1 MKRIRSMM
9 MPLVLLATAVMPLS
23 AQAGF
28 DAQDRYEQQKIL
40 KAEFERSSRA
50 GGFSDPITAL
60 RNLLSG
66 ETRSEDVQSSLTNGH
81 SAETELYERR
91 ENSAK

>member
-1 MKRIRSMM
+1 MNRIKKA
-9 MPLVLLATAVMPLS
+9 LVPMLLVSTAVMPLS

-28 DAQDRYEQQKIL
+28 DAQDRHEQQKIL

-50 GGFSDPITAL
+50 GGYSDPITAL

-66 ETRSEDVQSSLTNGH
+66 ETRSEDVQPILTNGR